1 MSDRY
6 ELVETTYDG
15 KREVHISN
23 VSWVLAEALKDILA
37 ERCAGRLTVED
48 VIEGSDD
55 LCSDDL

>member
-23 VSWVLAEALKDILA
+23 VSWVLAEALKDIL
-37 ERCAGRLTVED
+37 
-48 VIEGSDD
+48 
-55 LCSDDL
+55 